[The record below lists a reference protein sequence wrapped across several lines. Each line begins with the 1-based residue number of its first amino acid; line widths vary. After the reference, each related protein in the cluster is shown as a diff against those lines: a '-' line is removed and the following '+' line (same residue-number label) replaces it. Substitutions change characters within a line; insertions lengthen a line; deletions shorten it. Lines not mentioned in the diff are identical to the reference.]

1 MPTRRRL
8 TRWEIASVAAIGLIA
23 VVLATGYATSAFE
36 ARRRDAERRREL
48 VRSLNQARCQTD
60 QSIARLSAILAKG
73 IVSDGLRD
81 GLTVQQAF
89 AGELEFEEE
98 EQRSGRGRTGRS
110 YSGTPDS
117 FSIDGWLVR
126 HHVRR
131 DAPPTQSQWFLSLSR
146 APSEVPSALGLPS
159 IALLCAVVISEKGD
173 VALSAD
179 SSVLGSGETGI
190 RREIIEFLETGT
202 IHQLIEQ
209 DPRWA
214 RPEER

>member
-23 VVLATGYATSAFE
+23 VVLVTGYATSAFE
-36 ARRRDAERRREL
+36 ARRRDEEAGRQLLRTSREFEARIGWSLATLAAESAEMLIRHGQADGITAREAFARELDAAAATDLRRRRS
-48 VRSLNQARCQTD
+48 VRFSG
-60 QSIARLSAILAKG
+60 S
-73 IVSDGLRD
+73 SDR
-81 GLTVQQAF
+81 F
-89 AGELEFEEE
+89 C
-98 EQRSGRGRTGRS
+98 
-110 YSGTPDS
+110 
-117 FSIDGWLVR
+117 IDGWLVR

-146 APSEVPSALGLPS
+146 APSEVPAALGQPS
-159 IALLCAVVISEKGD
+159 IALPCAVVISEKGD

-190 RREIIEFLETGT
+190 GREIIEFLETGT

-209 DPRWA
+209 DPRWT
-214 RPEER
+214 RGEER